1 MTARKAATK
10 TATKTAPKTA
20 PKTGKG
26 SAARKPKKTP
36 GGLTPVLDDNSFVAP
51 KLKPK
56 TEKVVTLAE
65 ALAEA
70 GQTMDDLIPP
80 PEERPTRPAGSS
92 SLATTIRNHRNQY
105 AVALAPNGKKTQNC
119 GDAVAA
125 ALLRIPLAA
134 MAEYVAAKLP
144 GVRYDHLNPGHQ
156 RMCLGNRI
164 RAWAKQNDQNTLV
177 WLETAQIPE
186 GGINEQ
192 PAE

>member
-1 MTARKAATK
+1 MTTRKAATK
-10 TATKTAPKTA
+10 TALKTA

-26 SAARKPKKTP
+26 SAARKPRKTP

-51 KLKPK
+51 KAKPK
-56 TEKVVTLAE
+56 AEKVYTLQE
-65 ALAEA
+65 ALQEA
-70 GQTMDDLIPP
+70 GQTMADLTPP
-80 PEERPTRPAGSS
+80 PEESPLKAPKTSGSS
-92 SLATTIRNHRNQY
+92 NLATTIRNHRQQY
-105 AVALAPNGKKTQNC
+105 TIALAPNGKKTQNC

-144 GVRYDHLNPGHQ
+144 GARYDHLNPGHQ

>member
-10 TATKTAPKTA
+10 TALKTA

-92 SLATTIRNHRNQY
+92 NLATTIRNHRNQY

-119 GDAVAA
+119 GDAVAS

-144 GVRYDHLNPGHQ
+144 GARYDHLNPGHQ

-164 RAWAKQNDQNTLV
+164 RAWAKQGDQNTLI

>member
-1 MTARKAATK
+1 MTARKAAAK
-10 TATKTAPKTA
+10 TT

-65 ALAEA
+65 ALAES

-80 PEERPTRPAGSS
+80 PEERPTRTTGSS
-92 SLATTIRNHRNQY
+92 NLATTIRNHRNQY
-105 AVALAPNGKKTQNC
+105 AIALAPNGKKTQNC

-134 MAEYVAAKLP
+134 MAEHVAAKLP

-164 RAWAKQNDQNTLV
+164 RAWAKQNDQNTLL